1 MIIQPK
7 VKGFLCSTA
16 HPLGCEEHV
25 KREINH
31 IKNSPKTT
39 FSEEPPKKVLVI
51 GCSTGYGLSTRI
63 AAAYRYG
70 ASTLGV
76 CREKKP
82 SDSKTA
88 SPGWYNSKA
97 FDKLA
102 AADGL
107 WAKTLNEDAFLT
119 STKQKAV
126 EIIKEELGQIDMIIY
141 SLAAPKRAMDDG
153 TVYRSVLKTTGHPF
167 ISKDLNL
174 ETLEITEGVME
185 CATDKEIADS
195 IKVMG
200 GEDWYNWITV
210 LSEAGVLKNNAV
222 TVAFSYLGPK
232 LTYPIYSHG
241 TMGFAKK
248 HLYETSLKITDDFK
262 DKGIKGY
269 VSMNKS
275 MITQA
280 SIAIPMG
287 PIYIAIAK
295 RVMQDKGCY
304 ENCIQQMDR
313 LLTEKI
319 QPGKPAVTDKD
330 NIIRLDDYELQEHVQ
345 KQISWNMEHI
355 TTENA
360 EELAGLTDYWLDFY
374 NMFGFKFDNIDYEA
388 DVSQFYE

>member
-1 MIIQPK
+1 MIIKPK
-7 VKGFLCSTA
+7 VKAFLCSTA

-25 KREINH
+25 RRQIQYVKDTPAEAF
-31 IKNSPKTT
+31 PA
-39 FSEEPPKKVLVI
+39 EVPKKVLVI
-51 GCSTGYGLSTRI
+51 GCSTGYGLSARI

-70 ASTLGV
+70 AATLGV
-76 CREKKP
+76 CREKAP
-82 SDSKTA
+82 SENRTA
-88 SPGWYNSKA
+88 SPGWYNYNA

-102 AADGL
+102 AADGI

-119 STKQKAV
+119 ATKKKAV
-126 EIIKEELGQIDMIIY
+126 EIIKEELGQIDMVIY
-141 SLAAPKRAMDDG
+141 SLAAPKRATDDG
-153 TVYRSVLKTTGHPF
+153 TVYRSALKTTGQPF

-174 ETLEITEGVME
+174 ETLEIVEGRME
-185 CATDKEIADS
+185 CATEQEIADS

-200 GEDWYNWITV
+200 GEDWYDWITV
-210 LSEAGVLKNNAV
+210 LSEAGVLKEGST
-222 TVAFSYLGPK
+222 TVAFSYLGPE

-248 HLYETSLKITDDFK
+248 HLYETSVKITEDFK
-262 DKGIKGY
+262 DMGIKGY

-295 RVMQDKGCY
+295 KVIQDKGCY

-313 LLTEKI
+313 LLKEKMA
-319 QPGKPAVTDKD
+319 PGRPVIADED
-330 NIIRLDDYELQEHVQ
+330 NIIRLDDFELQEHVQ
-345 KQISWNMEHI
+345 KQISWNMDHI

-360 EELAGLTDYWLDFY
+360 EELAGLSDYWLDFY
-374 NMFGFKFDNIDYEA
+374 NMFGFKFDNIDYDK
-388 DVSQFYE
+388 DVSPFYE